1 MNTPE
6 LKALAFLR
14 QAPEAKSIDE
24 LETMFAEA
32 IAGFGFISFG
42 CVHYATPGMPI
53 LPRPLFGRDPV
64 GWSARYLSEGLAPLD
79 PTLSLVFSSGAPFTW
94 SEAASMRLQ
103 PAQARVFEEAA
114 RTGLTAGFVVPVA
127 GCLGEV
133 SAVLLAGDRDPDV
146 DPRERATL
154 SALAT
159 VLATYGRPFVEI
171 GDDKPTGTPLT
182 SRETECLTWVA
193 QGKTDWEIGTIV
205 GISPRTVGVHI
216 ENARAKVEAA
226 TRTQAVFEAW
236 RRGWLVTASP
246 PDSYANSRIH

>member
-1 MNTPE
+1 MDGPQ
-6 LKALAFLR
+6 LKALDFLR
-14 QAPEAKSIDE
+14 QAHEARSINE

-32 IAGFGFISFG
+32 IAGFGYITFG

-64 GWSARYLSEGLAPLD
+64 GWAARYVSEGFAPLD
-79 PTLSLVFSSGAPFTW
+79 PTLSLVFSNGSPFTW
-94 SEAASMRLQ
+94 SEATSMRLQ
-103 PAQARVFEEAA
+103 PAQTRVFEEAA
-114 RTGLTAGFVVPVA
+114 RSGLTAGFVVPVA

-133 SAVLLAGDRDPDV
+133 SAVLLAGDRDPDL

-159 VLATYGRPFVEI
+159 VLATYGRPFVELA
-171 GDDKPTGTPLT
+171 DDKPSGTPLT

-205 GISPRTVGVHI
+205 GIAPRTVGVHI
-216 ENARAKVEAA
+216 EHARAKLEAS

-236 RRGWLVTASP
+236 RRGWLVSP
-246 PDSYANSRIH
+246 APPGSYANSRIH